1 MRMSKERSQFWRRLE
16 DVPREVLYAI
26 LLIAFIIPMLNPIG
40 FPVPVAEEVRKW
52 HAAIEALPPGSA
64 IMIDFGYSGG
74 GEPEL
79 GPMAAATYHH
89 IFKKKGLKAIAMS
102 TSIEGPQLWE
112 KVIAE
117 VNPAQYGA
125 KYGVD
130 YIHIG
135 YIAGTETAMAAVG
148 KDLRATTNT
157 DYKGTPLDQYPIM
170 QGIKDA
176 SSFKLLICYT
186 TGGDQSEGWVRQWY
200 TPYKVPYLCSV
211 LAMMIPTM
219 LPYYKAGQIV
229 SLTSGAQAGQLELLV
244 GKPGRGIK
252 SADVMTLTHLLVFAF
267 VVIGNIAYYGRKA
280 SERARGG

>member
-1 MRMSKERSQFWRRLE
+1 VGKQGKGIWRRLE
-16 DVPREVLYAI
+16 DVPREVLYVI
-26 LLIAFIIPMLNPIG
+26 LLIVFIIPMINPIG
-40 FPVPVAEEVRKW
+40 LPVPVSAAVKKW
-52 HAAIEALPPGSA
+52 HDTIEALPVGSA

-79 GPMAAATYHH
+79 GPLAVAVYHH
-89 IFKKKGLKAIAMS
+89 IFRKGGLKPITMS
-102 TSIEGPQLWE
+102 TSLEGTLLWD

-117 VNPAQYGA
+117 VKPEQYGR

-135 YIAGTETAMAAVG
+135 YISGTETAMAAVG

-157 DYKGTPLDQYPIM
+157 DYKGNSLDQFPIM

-200 TPYKVPYLCSV
+200 TPYKVPYLCAV
-211 LAMMIPTM
+211 IAMMVPTM
-219 LPYYKAGQIV
+219 LPYQKAGQIV
-229 SLTSGAQAGQLELLV
+229 SLLAGAQAGEMELLI
-244 GKPGRGIK
+244 KMPGRGIK
-252 SADVMTLTHLLVFAF
+252 SADVITLTHILVFAF
-267 VVIGNIAYYGRKA
+267 IILGNIAYYGRKA
-280 SERARGG
+280 SERAGG